1 MYRAL
6 VRAAVVSV
14 ALLATGCPAGK
25 SKKARDPIPPDE
37 DGSRLWL
44 RYQQVPRADRLAEY
58 RAALTHVVRAGSSA
72 PLQAAQSELV
82 SGLGGLL
89 GAAVPVADQ
98 PTGNGAVVLGTPAS
112 SAIVRELA
120 LRRLALGRR
129 LTAVGGEGY
138 VVQVADVGGRSAVVV
153 AANTDVGVLRGSFA
167 LLRHL
172 QTHRA
177 VAGLTLTA
185 APKIQRRLLNHWDN
199 LDGTVE
205 RGYAGRSLWNW
216 STLPGVV
223 SPRIRDYARAN
234 ASIGINGTVLNNV
247 NS

>member
-1 MYRAL
+1 MYRAP
-6 VRAAVVSV
+6 VRAAVISL
-14 ALLATGCPAGK
+14 ALLAMSCPAGK
-25 SKKARDPIPPDE
+25 SKSAGGAAKAIPADE

-44 RYQQVPRADRLAEY
+44 RYEKVPVAGRLAEY

-112 SAIVRELA
+112 SEIVRELA

-129 LTAVGGEGY
+129 LTAGGGEGY
-138 VVQVADVGGRSAVVV
+138 VVEVADVGGRSAVVV
-153 AANTDVGVLRGSFA
+153 AANTDVGVLRGTFA

-172 QTHRA
+172 QMHWRWPP
-177 VAGLTLTA
+177 AGAMLTG
-185 APKIQRRLLNHWDN
+185 APKIK
-199 LDGTVE
+199 
-205 RGYAGRSLWNW
+205 
-216 STLPGVV
+216 
-223 SPRIRDYARAN
+223 
-234 ASIGINGTVLNNV
+234 
-247 NS
+247 

>member
-44 RYQQVPRADRLAEY
+44 RYQQVSRADRLAEY

-72 PLQAAQSELV
+72 TLQAAQSELV

-98 PTGNGAVVLGTPAS
+98 PMGNGAVVLGTPAS
-112 SAIVRELA
+112 SAIVRG
-120 LRRLALGRR
+120 LALGSR
-129 LTAVGGEGY
+129 LTAVG
-138 VVQVADVGGRSAVVV
+138 
-153 AANTDVGVLRGSFA
+153 
-167 LLRHL
+167 
-172 QTHRA
+172 
-177 VAGLTLTA
+177 
-185 APKIQRRLLNHWDN
+185 
-199 LDGTVE
+199 
-205 RGYAGRSLWNW
+205 
-216 STLPGVV
+216 
-223 SPRIRDYARAN
+223 
-234 ASIGINGTVLNNV
+234 
-247 NS
+247 